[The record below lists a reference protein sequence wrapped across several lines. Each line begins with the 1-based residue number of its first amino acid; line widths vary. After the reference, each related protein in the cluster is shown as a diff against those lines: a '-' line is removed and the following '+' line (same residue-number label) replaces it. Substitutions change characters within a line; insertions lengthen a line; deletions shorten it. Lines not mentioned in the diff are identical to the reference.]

1 MKINFESLI
10 IFQDDNFMVVNKPP
24 FMASL
29 EDRND
34 PTNLQKLAKGYDENL
49 SACHR
54 LDKETSGCILFAKN
68 ADAYR
73 HASLQFEHRTIKKIY
88 HAFVHGVHEFRDE
101 VVNLPIYA
109 LNKGVTKID
118 YSIGK
123 PAKTTFNTMELYKFH
138 SLVECMPETGRMH
151 QIRIHLSQSKAPL
164 INDEMYGGDP
174 LFLSQIKRKFKLKR
188 DTEELPL
195 IKRFALHANELIF
208 DNLKERISIKAP
220 YPKDIAV
227 LQKQLLANKR

>member
-10 IFQDDNFMVVNKPP
+10 IYEDDNFMVVNKPP

-34 PTNLQKLAKGYDENL
+34 PTNLQKLAKKYDENL

-54 LDKETSGCILFAKN
+54 LDKETSGCILLAKN
-68 ADAYR
+68 KGAYR
-73 HASLQFEHRTIKKIY
+73 HASLQFEHRTIGKVY
-88 HAFVHGVHEFRDE
+88 HAFVHGSHEFQDE
-101 VVNLPIYA
+101 VVDLPIYT

-123 PAKTTFNTMELYKFH
+123 AAKTTFNTIEIYKFH
-138 SLVECMPETGRMH
+138 SLVECVPETGRMH
-151 QIRIHLSQSKAPL
+151 QIRIHLSKSNAPL

-195 IKRFALHANELIF
+195 IKRFALHAQKLDFNNFESDL
-208 DNLKERISIKAP
+208 SIEAP
-220 YPKDIAV
+220 YPKDMAV
-227 LQKQLLANKR
+227 LKKQLLANKR